1 VRVTVSEDREAVAAV
16 GAVVGTAGP
25 APSRLGEIIKEFRHG
40 WLVVLAGTIGTS
52 VSVLTATYALAI
64 QMGPLE
70 TAFGWTR
77 SEVAVASSFFTVGL
91 FLAGPWFGKLYDR
104 YGIRRVGP
112 PAVILLALTYAG
124 ITQVRGDVWVLYAGY
139 LCLGLLGAGTSYVAY
154 SRAVNTWFDKGR
166 GVALAITMAGTA
178 IAASVQPL
186 VLPGLIAQH
195 GWQAGYLALS
205 VSALI
210 ALPLLWFVIREK
222 PRAQANDGGERAS
235 LPGVPAKTAL
245 KSVPFWLMA
254 GGIFLVGISLVGLHL
269 HLMPMLRDR
278 GAAPAEA
285 AQVFALMGVG
295 VLAGRFISGALLDSF
310 RGAWVAAFLFSFPPV
325 AWIGFSLF
333 GMPFAPVMAVMLGIA
348 TGAEADALGYLCSRY
363 FGMKSYSEI
372 FGWLYGAMALGSACG
387 PILTGTLY
395 DRFGGYGACLVAS
408 TLMCSVAV
416 GLFLILA
423 RYPYLRSTTAER

>member
-1 VRVTVSEDREAVAAV
+1 VTVSEDRDGVAAI
-16 GAVVGTAGP
+16 APITAP
-25 APSRLGEIIKEFRHG
+25 PSRLGDILKEFRQG

-70 TAFGWTR
+70 QAFGWTR
-77 SEVAVASSFFTVGL
+77 SEIAVASSFFTVGL
-91 FLAGPWFGKLYDR
+91 FLAGPWFGRLYDR

-124 ITQVRGDVWVLYAGY
+124 ITQVRGEVWALYLGY

-178 IAASVQPL
+178 VAASVQPL
-186 VLPGLIAQH
+186 VLPGLIAEH

-205 VSALI
+205 ISALV

-222 PRAQANDGGERAS
+222 PRAAVAATPDQPAAM
-235 LPGVPAKTAL
+235 PGIAAGPAL
-245 KSVPFWLMA
+245 RSVPFWLMA

-285 AQVFALMGVG
+285 AEVFALMGVG

-310 RGAWVAAFLFSFPPV
+310 RGAWVAAFLFSFPPI

-387 PILTGTLY
+387 PILTGALY

-408 TLMCSVAV
+408 TVMCSVAV
-416 GLFLILA
+416 VLFLILA
-423 RYPYLRSTTAER
+423 RYPYLRAPAADPKAL

>member
-1 VRVTVSEDREAVAAV
+1 MAVAAT
-16 GAVVGTAGP
+16 TAGE
-25 APSRLGEIIKEFRHG
+25 PSRLGAILQEFKHG
-40 WLVVLAGTIGTS
+40 WLVVLAGTLGTS

-70 TAFGWTR
+70 SAFGWTR
-77 SEVAVASSFFTVGL
+77 SEIAVASSFFTLGL
-91 FLAGPWFGKLYDR
+91 FLAGPWFGRLYDR

-124 ITQVRGDVWVLYAGY
+124 ITQVRGDVWLLYVGY

-178 IAASVQPL
+178 LAASIQPL
-186 VLPGLIAQH
+186 VLPGLIAEH

-205 VSALI
+205 ISALV

-222 PRAQANDGGERAS
+222 PRATVTSMSDAPVA
-235 LPGVPAKTAL
+235 LPGIVAGTAL
-245 KSVPFWLMA
+245 RSVPFWLMA

-285 AQVFALMGVG
+285 AQVFALMGLG

-310 RGAWVAAFLFSFPPV
+310 KGAYVAAFLFSFPPI
-325 AWIGFSLF
+325 AWIGFSIF
-333 GMPFAPVMAVMLGIA
+333 GMPFAPAMALMLGIA

-387 PILTGTLY
+387 PIVTGALY

-416 GLFLILA
+416 VLFLILA
-423 RYPYLRSTTAER
+423 RYPYLRSTEAGGAAH